1 MDEPLYF
8 CYVIFD
14 CDRKNPFI
22 SACRCS
28 FFQLFWF
35 PQKQSDTQKSV
46 HTSEIFYTRGEFCF
60 QLWNVRIF
68 YQTNTNDLQMLVY
81 VYLTSYVSSAL
92 RDVLFYKHEL
102 RIKVR
107 PKSVLVWRIVFDR
120 KSERLRDF
128 FLQIKV

>member
-28 FFQLFWF
+28 FFNYFDSL
-35 PQKQSDTQKSV
+35 KSKAIHKKV
-46 HTSEIFYTRGEFCF
+46 YTPPRFSIHAANSVSNFEMFAF
-60 QLWNVRIF
+60 FN
-68 YQTNTNDLQMLVY
+68 QTNTNDLQMLVY

-107 PKSVLVWRIVFDR
+107 PKSVFVWRIVFDR